1 MAVFDIAL
9 LGQFSIIFPFLL
21 AWVIVFGVLSYTKSF
36 GDNKGIHSIIAL
48 CLAFLFVLSKDAV
61 QVINFASPWFVL
73 FFIFIIFVIM
83 AFKVFGAT
91 DSDIIGVMKNPEFRY
106 ISTIIAILSIIIII
120 ASFSNVM
127 GQRTLEEGTEAETLE
142 TSDSGSTATGDFSSN
157 VMNTI
162 FHPQVLGLL
171 VILII
176 ASLTIKHLTQT

>member
-9 LGQFSIIFPFLL
+9 LGHFSIIFPFLL

-36 GDNKGIHSIIAL
+36 GDNKGLHSIIAL

-91 DSDIIGVMKNPEFRY
+91 DADIMGVMKNPEFRY

-127 GQRTLEEGTEAETLE
+127 GQRTLEEGTDIDAIEA
-142 TSDSGSTATGDFSSN
+142 SDGSTATSDFSSN